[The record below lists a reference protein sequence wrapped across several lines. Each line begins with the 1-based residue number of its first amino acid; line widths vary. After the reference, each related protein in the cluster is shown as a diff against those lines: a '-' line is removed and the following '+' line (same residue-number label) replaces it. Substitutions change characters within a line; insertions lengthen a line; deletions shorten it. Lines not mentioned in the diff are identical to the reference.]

1 MIDGHTHFLRAGKRE
16 KSIFQKIEYSKT
28 QRTKKRKDSKA
39 FTRRKKINAE
49 FMFSFSCMYDRCTEK
64 KIPKHVKTEHKG
76 EKMIDYRRKKSYLT
90 KLLKM
95 KLYFELLN
103 TQE

>member
-1 MIDGHTHFLRAGKRE
+1 MTGAPK
-16 KSIFQKIEYSKT
+16 
-28 QRTKKRKDSKA
+28 
-39 FTRRKKINAE
+39 
-49 FMFSFSCMYDRCTEK
+49 K

-103 TQE
+103 TQEG